1 MTVEKWQ
8 LHLQKVLVSLRKLK
22 KAKDYFAAGHSEA
35 PAELEK
41 LEKETKN
48 NEN

>member
-8 LHLQKVLVSLRKLK
+8 LHLQKVLVSLHKLK
-22 KAKDYFAAGHSEA
+22 MAKDYFTAVEKNREA

-41 LEKETKN
+41 LEKTGN
-48 NEN
+48 